1 MVQSD
6 WMLKSI
12 VREGLCKTR
21 RGEKIKMCQEFSWP
35 VKNPENLDKMRK
47 CRKWNIY
54 YHTQL
59 NPRNNPFH
67 KILSPPLFLSL
78 YLTLSLT
85 HKHTQA
91 NACRHTH
98 THTNTHTHLLF
109 CWPFWRNQYDEV
121 QVVYILQAAFCTY
134 TNSIL
139 YMSRL
144 INCLGV
150 DVCVTL
156 PWARGSVPVSLI
168 TINDDYLQPHYA
180 VWRMN
185 GDRCSTM
192 HT

>member
-1 MVQSD
+1 
-6 WMLKSI
+6 MLKSI

-98 THTNTHTHLLF
+98 THTHKHTHTHTHTLIILLA
-109 CWPFWRNQYDEV
+109 
-121 QVVYILQAAFCTY
+121 ILTQSVRRSSSSIHSTG
-134 TNSIL
+134 SIL
-139 YMSRL
+139 Y
-144 INCLGV
+144 I
-150 DVCVTL
+150 
-156 PWARGSVPVSLI
+156 
-168 TINDDYLQPHYA
+168 YK
-180 VWRMN
+180 
-185 GDRCSTM
+185 
-192 HT
+192 